1 MLLAIVKMPRKLVKK
16 LANPRGLL
24 YVYGLLT
31 VSWIISLY
39 FIYQDVYL
47 DTQRDAKQYLKNIY
61 IQTDQRVQADIQA
74 SQYAWDFFFT
84 PDTDYIEKQGLVGTK
99 EHLLSV
105 CNTRKCSLYR
115 GPQDMKEVCK
125 ERLATSK
132 QFHQHRVY
140 ACSFIV
146 TLENDKP
153 LQCIP
158 VSWQEFKTSCDTN
171 T

>member
-24 YVYGLLT
+24 YLYSLLA
-31 VSWIISLY
+31 VSCIISFY
-39 FIYQDVYL
+39 FIFENIYL
-47 DTQRDAKQYLKNIY
+47 NAQRKAKQHLDNVY
-61 IQTDQRVQADIQA
+61 IQTDKRIQADIQA
-74 SQYAWDFFFT
+74 SQYAWDVFFT

-99 EHLLSV
+99 ESFLSV
-105 CNTRKCSLYR
+105 CNTINCSLYR
-115 GPQDMKEVCK
+115 GLQNMKEACK

-158 VSWQEFKTSCDTN
+158 VSWQHFKESCDTN

>member
-1 MLLAIVKMPRKLVKK
+1 MV
-16 LANPRGLL
+16 L
-24 YVYGLLT
+24 YL
-31 VSWIISLY
+31 
-39 FIYQDVYL
+39 FIDFYL
-47 DTQRDAKQYLKNIY
+47 DAQSEAKQKLDDVY

-74 SQYAWDFFFT
+74 SQYAWDMFYS
-84 PDTDYIEKQGLVGTK
+84 PNTDYIEKHGLVGIK

-105 CNTRKCSLYR
+105 CNTTKCSLYQ

-132 QFHQHRVY
+132 QFYEYRVY
-140 ACSFIV
+140 VCSFIL

-158 VSWQEFKTSCDTN
+158 VSWQQFKESCDTN